1 MDHRIDH
8 SFLALLARLRWV
20 TVSAQVLTIALVTG
34 PLAVPLATT
43 PLWPAVALLA
53 LFAAF
58 ASWRLRRGR
67 QRPRE
72 AVWHLAVDIVVL
84 TWLIVWSGGL
94 TNPFGSLF
102 LLPIALAALA
112 LPNRQV
118 IAVAVL
124 ALAGYALSAWLG
136 EPLPHPHHDTGL
148 FDLHLTGMAVNFL
161 VTAAV
166 LLAFFARMRQ
176 IQRRQEREI
185 SHLRERFTR
194 NEGILALATHA
205 ASVAHELNTP
215 LATLTLLLDERIEAD
230 SDGGDDGLMVMRQL
244 LDVCRDRVRSLSA
257 SADPASHQPVP
268 LASVIAGWRLLRP
281 GVDLAV
287 QRLPEPALA
296 VEPGVAHLLRALLDN
311 AAEASNRC
319 GSERVELA
327 LWLADDQ
334 LWGRIRDHGPG
345 FAPERA
351 FLPGLFESQRPGG
364 LGLGL
369 TLSHATV
376 EQLGGHLRL
385 LGTDDG
391 GGACVELC
399 LPAAA
404 FLPLSGPTE
413 ASGCAA

>member
-20 TVSAQVLTIALVTG
+20 TVTAQVLTIALVTG
-34 PLAVPLATT
+34 PLAVPLDTT

-53 LFAAF
+53 TFAAF
-58 ASWRLRRGR
+58 ASWRLRHGR

-72 AVWHLAVDIVVL
+72 AVWHLAVDIIVL
-84 TWLIVWSGGL
+84 SWLIAWSGGL

-124 ALAGYALSAWLG
+124 ALVGYAVSAWIG
-136 EPLPHPHHDTGL
+136 KPLPYPHHDTGL

-166 LLAFFARMRQ
+166 LMAFFARMRQ
-176 IQRRQEREI
+176 IQREQEQEI
-185 SHLRERFTR
+185 SQLRERFTR

-215 LATLTLLLDERIEAD
+215 LATLTLLLDERIDNDPGAAD
-230 SDGGDDGLMVMRQL
+230 EGLRTMRQL

-281 GVDLAV
+281 GVELAV
-287 QRLPEPALA
+287 QRLPEPRLA
-296 VEPGVAHLLRALLDN
+296 VAPGVAHLLRALLDN
-311 AAEASNRC
+311 AAEASARRD
-319 GSERVELA
+319 SDKVELA
-327 LWLADDQ
+327 LWLDGGL

-351 FLPGLFESQRPGG
+351 FLPGLFESQRPDG

-376 EQLGGHLRL
+376 EQLGGRLRL
-385 LGTDDG
+385 LANEPGSA
-391 GGACVELC
+391 GACVELC
-399 LPAAA
+399 LPAPAFGKLPDSAA
-404 FLPLSGPTE
+404 TG
-413 ASGCAA
+413 

>member
-20 TVSAQVLTIALVTG
+20 TVVAQVLTIALVTG
-34 PLAVPLATT
+34 PLAVPLDTR

-53 LFAAF
+53 AFAAF
-58 ASWRLRRGR
+58 ASRRLRHGR

-118 IAVAVL
+118 IAVAIL
-124 ALAGYALSAWLG
+124 ALAGYALSAWAG
-136 EPLPHPHHDTGL
+136 EPLPHPQHDTGL

-176 IQRRQEREI
+176 IQHEQEREI
-185 SHLRERFTR
+185 GQLRERFTR

-215 LATLTLLLDERIEAD
+215 LATLTLLLDERLDSGPAGAD
-230 SDGGDDGLMVMRQL
+230 EGLQTMRQL
-244 LDVCRDRVRSLSA
+244 LDLCRDRVRSLSA
-257 SADPASHQPVP
+257 SADPASHQPAP

-281 GVDLAV
+281 GVELVV
-287 QRLPEPALA
+287 QRMPASKLA

-311 AAEASNRC
+311 AAEASARH

-327 LWLADDQ
+327 LWLEDGQ
-334 LWGRIRDHGPG
+334 LWGRIRDFGPG
-345 FAPERA
+345 FGPERA
-351 FLPGLFESQRPGG
+351 FLPGLFESRRPGG

-376 EQLGGHLRL
+376 EQLGGQLRL
-385 LGTDDG
+385 LANAPGSA
-391 GGACVELC
+391 GACVELC

-404 FLPLSGPTE
+404 FRQLPDPEDG
-413 ASGCAA
+413 